1 MENFNAISWINT
13 LPSGW
18 KAVKLKYLL
27 EQGKGSMKVGPFGS
41 QLSGK
46 DFTDE
51 GYWVYN
57 QKVVVNQDFDETDA
71 FISEDKYNSMDGFQ
85 VETGD
90 ILITTRGTIG
100 RICRVPKVYHPGIIH
115 PCIIKF
121 RIDEEKVLYNLVR
134 LLFNES
140 NMIKDQLDFM
150 SNATTI
156 DVVYSEPLKNVYIPI
171 APLNVQCKLTSYLQD
186 KCSDIDTMTA
196 DIQSEIDTLEKYKR
210 SVITEAVT
218 KGLDKNAELKD
229 SGIKWIKQIP
239 KTWKIIPSKYLFHNS
254 DERKHKNDVQLTASQ
269 KYGIISQKDYMRRE
283 SAKIVLA
290 NQGIENWKHVKPD
303 DFIISLRSFQGGL
316 EMSDITG
323 CITWHYVVLRAT
335 KPIYPKFYKWLFKSS
350 QYINALQSTCSF
362 IRDGQDLRFSNFAK
376 VPLFEPPLGEQKR
389 IAEFLEKECSNLDE
403 SISLLN
409 KQLETLAAY
418 KKSLIYE
425 YVTGKKEVPSS
436 WQN

>member
-1 MENFNAISWINT
+1 MMREMKDSGIEWIGKIPVDWCT
-13 LPSGW
+13 
-18 KAVKLKYLL
+18 KKLKYCVTCLDGRRIPLDATQRQAGPYPYWGAGKIMDYIDNYIFDDRLILL
-27 EQGKGSMKVGPFGS
+27 GEDGVPFFDS
-41 QLSGK
+41 YRPVSHLLNEK
-46 DFTDE
+46 A
-51 GYWVYN
+51 WVNNHIHVLKTNKTMY
-57 QKVVVNQDFDETDA
+57 D
-71 FISEDKYNSMDGFQ
+71 IYLIYCLNSVDYHEYINGA
-85 VETGD
+85 
-90 ILITTRGTIG
+90 IL
-100 RICRVPKVYHPGIIH
+100 
-115 PCIIKF
+115 
-121 RIDEEKVLYNLVR
+121 N
-134 LLFNES
+134 
-140 NMIKDQLDFM
+140 
-150 SNATTI
+150 
-156 DVVYSEPLKNVYIPI
+156 
-171 APLNVQCKLTSYLQD
+171 KLTQGNMNNIMVPTPNIVEQRAIADYLNS
-186 KCSDIDTMTA
+186 CCLDIDSIIVN
-196 DIQSEIDTLEKYKR
+196 IQSEIDTLEKYKR

-218 KGLDKNAELKD
+218 KGLDKDVEMKD

>member
-1 MENFNAISWINT
+1 MDYIDNYIFDDRLILLGEDGAPFFDSYRPVSHLLNEKAWVNNHIHVLKTNKTMYDIYLIYCLNSVDYHEYINGAI
-13 LPSGW
+13 
-18 KAVKLKYLL
+18 
-27 EQGKGSMKVGPFGS
+27 
-41 QLSGK
+41 
-46 DFTDE
+46 
-51 GYWVYN
+51 
-57 QKVVVNQDFDETDA
+57 
-71 FISEDKYNSMDGFQ
+71 
-85 VETGD
+85 
-90 ILITTRGTIG
+90 
-100 RICRVPKVYHPGIIH
+100 
-115 PCIIKF
+115 
-121 RIDEEKVLYNLVR
+121 
-134 LLFNES
+134 
-140 NMIKDQLDFM
+140 
-150 SNATTI
+150 
-156 DVVYSEPLKNVYIPI
+156 
-171 APLNVQCKLTSYLQD
+171 LNKLTQGNMNNIMVPTPNIVEQRAIADYLNS
-186 KCSDIDTMTA
+186 CCLDIDSIIVN
-196 DIQSEIDTLEKYKR
+196 IQSEIDTLEKYKR

-218 KGLDKNAELKD
+218 KGLDKDVEMKD

>member
-1 MENFNAISWINT
+1 MREMKDSGIEWIGKIPVDWCT
-13 LPSGW
+13 
-18 KAVKLKYLL
+18 KKLKYCVTCLDGRRIPLDATQRQAGPYPYWGAGKIMDYIDNYIFDDRLILL
-27 EQGKGSMKVGPFGS
+27 GEDGAPFFDS
-41 QLSGK
+41 YRPVSHLLNEK
-46 DFTDE
+46 A
-51 GYWVYN
+51 WVNNHIHVLKTNKTMY
-57 QKVVVNQDFDETDA
+57 D
-71 FISEDKYNSMDGFQ
+71 IYLIYCLNSVDYHEYINGA
-85 VETGD
+85 
-90 ILITTRGTIG
+90 IL
-100 RICRVPKVYHPGIIH
+100 
-115 PCIIKF
+115 
-121 RIDEEKVLYNLVR
+121 N
-134 LLFNES
+134 
-140 NMIKDQLDFM
+140 
-150 SNATTI
+150 
-156 DVVYSEPLKNVYIPI
+156 
-171 APLNVQCKLTSYLQD
+171 KLTQGNMNNIMVPTPNIVEQRAIADYLNS
-186 KCSDIDTMTA
+186 CCLDIDSIIVN
-196 DIQSEIDTLEKYKR
+196 IQSEIDTLEKYKR

-218 KGLDKNAELKD
+218 KGLDKDVEMKD

>member
-1 MENFNAISWINT
+1 MREMKDSGIEWIGKIPVDWCT
-13 LPSGW
+13 
-18 KAVKLKYLL
+18 KKLKYCVTCLDGRRIPLDATQRQAGPYPYWGAGKIMDYIDNYIFDDRLILL
-27 EQGKGSMKVGPFGS
+27 GEDGAPFFDS
-41 QLSGK
+41 YRPVSHLLNEK
-46 DFTDE
+46 A
-51 GYWVYN
+51 WVNNHIHVLKTNKTMY
-57 QKVVVNQDFDETDA
+57 D
-71 FISEDKYNSMDGFQ
+71 IYLIYCLNSVDYHEYINGA
-85 VETGD
+85 
-90 ILITTRGTIG
+90 IL
-100 RICRVPKVYHPGIIH
+100 
-115 PCIIKF
+115 
-121 RIDEEKVLYNLVR
+121 N
-134 LLFNES
+134 
-140 NMIKDQLDFM
+140 
-150 SNATTI
+150 
-156 DVVYSEPLKNVYIPI
+156 
-171 APLNVQCKLTSYLQD
+171 KLTQGNMNNIMVPTPNIVEQRAIADYLNS
-186 KCSDIDTMTA
+186 CCLDIDSIIVN
-196 DIQSEIDTLEKYKR
+196 IQSEIDTLEKYKR

-218 KGLDKNAELKD
+218 KGLDKDVEMKD

-376 VPLFEPPLGEQKR
+376 VSLFEPPLGEQKR

>member
-1 MENFNAISWINT
+1 MMREMKDSGIEWIGKIPVDWCT
-13 LPSGW
+13 
-18 KAVKLKYLL
+18 KKLKYCVTCLDGRRIPLDATQRQAGPYPYWGAGKIMDYIDNYIFDDRLILL
-27 EQGKGSMKVGPFGS
+27 GEDGAPFFDS
-41 QLSGK
+41 YRPVSHLLNEK
-46 DFTDE
+46 A
-51 GYWVYN
+51 WVNNHIHVLKTNKTMY
-57 QKVVVNQDFDETDA
+57 D
-71 FISEDKYNSMDGFQ
+71 IYLIYCLNSVDYHEYINGA
-85 VETGD
+85 
-90 ILITTRGTIG
+90 IL
-100 RICRVPKVYHPGIIH
+100 
-115 PCIIKF
+115 
-121 RIDEEKVLYNLVR
+121 N
-134 LLFNES
+134 
-140 NMIKDQLDFM
+140 
-150 SNATTI
+150 
-156 DVVYSEPLKNVYIPI
+156 
-171 APLNVQCKLTSYLQD
+171 KLTQGNMNNIMVPTPNIVEQRAIADYLNS
-186 KCSDIDTMTA
+186 CCLDIDSIIVN
-196 DIQSEIDTLEKYKR
+196 IQSEIDTLEKYKR

-218 KGLDKNAELKD
+218 KGLDKDVEMKD

>member
-1 MENFNAISWINT
+1 MREMKDSGIEWIGKIPVDWCT
-13 LPSGW
+13 
-18 KAVKLKYLL
+18 KKLKYCVTCLDGRRIPLDATQRQAGPYPYWGAGKIMDYIDNYIFDDRLILL
-27 EQGKGSMKVGPFGS
+27 GEDGVPFFDS
-41 QLSGK
+41 YRPVSHLLNEK
-46 DFTDE
+46 A
-51 GYWVYN
+51 WVNNHIHVLKTNKTMY
-57 QKVVVNQDFDETDA
+57 D
-71 FISEDKYNSMDGFQ
+71 IYLIYCLNSVDYHEYINGA
-85 VETGD
+85 
-90 ILITTRGTIG
+90 IL
-100 RICRVPKVYHPGIIH
+100 
-115 PCIIKF
+115 
-121 RIDEEKVLYNLVR
+121 N
-134 LLFNES
+134 
-140 NMIKDQLDFM
+140 
-150 SNATTI
+150 
-156 DVVYSEPLKNVYIPI
+156 
-171 APLNVQCKLTSYLQD
+171 KLTQGNMNNIMVPTPNIVEQRAIADYLNS
-186 KCSDIDTMTA
+186 CCLDIDSIIVN
-196 DIQSEIDTLEKYKR
+196 IQSEIDTLEKYKR

-218 KGLDKNAELKD
+218 KGLDKDVEMKD